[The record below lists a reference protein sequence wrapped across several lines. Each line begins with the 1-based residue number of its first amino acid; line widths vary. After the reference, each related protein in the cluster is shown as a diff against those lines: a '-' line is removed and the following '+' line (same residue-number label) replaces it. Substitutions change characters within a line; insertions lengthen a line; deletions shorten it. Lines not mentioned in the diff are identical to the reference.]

1 MRRSQLLGRGPRI
14 DSAATAVVANPSAL
28 IVGDTVVVNIAN
40 IRNVHIRNRAVV
52 VNSAIIPISAIIAT
66 AGVSETVVDT
76 AVVTNMRTPVTRVPM
91 IVAIIEAPPGRR
103 PERTHI
109 RR

>member
-1 MRRSQLLGRGPRI
+1 MGRSQLLSRGTRI
-14 DSAATAVVANPSAL
+14 DSAAPAVVANPAAL
-28 IVGDTVVVNIAN
+28 IVGDIVVVYIAH
-40 IRNVHIRNRAVV
+40 IRDVHIRYRAVV
-52 VNSAIIPISAIIAT
+52 VNSAVIPISAIIAT
-66 AGVSETVVDT
+66 AGVSEAVVDT

-91 IVAIIEAPPGRR
+91 IGAIIEAPPGRR